1 MPLPL
6 QESWA
11 VRKEFVTDPH
21 ILIGRC
27 ELLRP
32 ADRDLVVTLFGR
44 HGSAELLAHL
54 GHCHAQTIR
63 RRYRKLLSRLHSERF
78 LLAARSLPYL
88 SGEQADLAR
97 LHICQGLSLRATARR
112 IGLTYHQARK
122 LLGQVHGVIQ
132 NQALLARRLP
142 MPSAPL

>member
-1 MPLPL
+1 MPLSL

-27 ELLRP
+27 ELLCP
-32 ADRDLVVTLFGR
+32 ADRDLVVALFGH

-54 GHCHAQTIR
+54 GHCHVQTIR
-63 RRYRKLLSRLHSERF
+63 RRYRKLLARLHSERF

-88 SGEQADLAR
+88 SGEQAALAR
-97 LHICQGLSLRATARR
+97 LHICQGVSLREAAGR

-122 LLGQVHGVIQ
+122 LLHVIHGVIQ
-132 NQALLARRLP
+132 NQALLVRKLP
-142 MPSAPL
+142 MPSHAS